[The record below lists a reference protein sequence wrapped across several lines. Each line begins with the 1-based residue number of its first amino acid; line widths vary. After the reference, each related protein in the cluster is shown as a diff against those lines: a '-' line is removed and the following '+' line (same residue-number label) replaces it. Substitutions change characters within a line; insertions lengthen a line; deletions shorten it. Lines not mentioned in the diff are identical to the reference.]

1 MSFSRFIAFRY
12 LSSRRGVSLIS
23 VITGISIAG
32 ISLGVASLI
41 VVVSVMNGFFEVVR
55 DMLVSFNPH
64 VRIVA
69 VDERGISDWS
79 ELAAT
84 ARRTRGVTSVTPY
97 VEGKVLLGYKG
108 GGDVNKVVIVKG
120 IAEDPSGAPGPIADR
135 VAYGEGDLSRRDN
148 RPGIVIGQSLGS
160 RLGVFPGRKL
170 ESGSTVSLLSA
181 HGLERML
188 TRGIGFP
195 SFSTFEVRGLYSISS
210 AFDENFVFVD
220 LVEAQRLLK
229 LGDRVIGIDI
239 RLANLDDADA
249 VKMELSQLLD
259 GSRYKVLTWFDLQR
273 SLYEVM
279 RLEKWGA
286 SAVLGLIILVAA
298 FNLIGSLTMV
308 VIEKRRDLAVLR
320 ALGVSRAGIRK
331 IFLIEGLLI
340 AAIGSGVGL
349 TVGLGLSVLQK
360 KYSLVHLFRSE
371 SFVIDAYPVS
381 IEGFDIAVVIAIVFV
396 LCSLAALYPA
406 IRAAAVEPAAAV
418 RNE

>member
-1 MSFSRFIAFRY
+1 M
-12 LSSRRGVSLIS
+12 SLIS

-41 VVVSVMNGFFEVVR
+41 VVVSVMNGFFDVVR

-69 VDERGISDWS
+69 VGERGISDWP

-84 ARRTRGVTSVTPY
+84 ARRTSGVTSVTPY
-97 VEGKVLLGYKG
+97 VEGKVLLGYRG

-120 IAEDPSGAPGPIADR
+120 IAKDPGGAPTLVEDR
-135 VAYGEGDLSRRDN
+135 LAFGEGDLRRREN

-160 RLGVFPGRKL
+160 RLGLFPGGKL
-170 ESGSTVSLLSA
+170 ESNSTVSLLSA
-181 HGLERML
+181 NGLERML

-195 SFSTFEVRGLYSISS
+195 PFTTFEVRGLYSISS

-220 LVEAQRLLK
+220 LAEAQRLLR
-229 LGDRVIGIDI
+229 LDDRVIGIDI

-249 VKMELSQLLD
+249 VKAELTRKLD
-259 GSRYKVLTWFDLQR
+259 TDRYKVLTWFDLQR

-286 SAVLGLIILVAA
+286 SAVLALIILVAA

-320 ALGVSRAGIRK
+320 ALGVPKAGIRK
-331 IFLIEGLLI
+331 IFLTEGLLI

-349 TVGLGLSVLQK
+349 SVGLGLSLLQK
-360 KYSLVHLFRSE
+360 KYQFVHLFRSE

-381 IEGFDIAVVIAIVFV
+381 IEVFDVAVVIVIVFIV
-396 LCSLAALYPA
+396 CALAALYPA
-406 IRAAAVEPAAAV
+406 IRAAAVEPASAV

>member
-1 MSFSRFIAFRY
+1 
-12 LSSRRGVSLIS
+12 VSLIS
-23 VITGISIAG
+23 VITGISIVG

-69 VDERGISDWS
+69 VGERGISDWS

-84 ARRTRGVTSVTPY
+84 ARRTSGVTSVTPY
-97 VEGKVLLGYKG
+97 VEGKVLLGYRG

-120 IAEDPSGAPGPIADR
+120 IAEDPGGVPSLVSER
-135 VAYGEGDLSRRDN
+135 LAYGETDLGRREN
-148 RPGIVIGQSLGS
+148 RPGIVIGQSSGS
-160 RLGVFPGRKL
+160 RLGLFPGGKL
-170 ESGSTVSLLSA
+170 ESGGTVSLLSA

-195 SFSTFEVRGLYSISS
+195 TFSTFEVRGLYSISS

-220 LVEAQRLLK
+220 LAEAQRLLR
-229 LGDRVIGIDI
+229 LDDQVVGIDI

-249 VKMELSQLLD
+249 VKTELTRKLD
-259 GSRYKVLTWFDLQR
+259 IGRHTGRYKVLTWFDLQR

-286 SAVLGLIILVAA
+286 SAVLALIILVAA

-360 KYSLVHLFRSE
+360 KYGLVHLFRSE

-381 IEGFDIAVVIAIVFV
+381 IEGFDIAVVIVIVFV